1 MRRPFI
7 AGNWKMHM
15 TMAETDRFFDAFLEL
30 YQDSSDVDVAFA
42 PPFTSIATAGK
53 RCHDRRIYI
62 GAQNM
67 HCEDN
72 GAFTGEISHHMLRE
86 LDVDFVILGHSERRH
101 VFGEDAGLIARKL
114 QKAISAGIQPVLCVG
129 ETLAQREAEQT
140 ETVLREQIDSALNDV
155 DATDA
160 SRIIVAYE
168 PVWAIGTGK
177 TATPRIAGDAHIFIR
192 KRIRELYNAVAAE
205 DIRIIYGGSVK
216 PENAAELLAVA
227 DIDGALVG
235 GASLKPDSFAA
246 IITNCLE
253 G

>member
-1 MRRPFI
+1 
-7 AGNWKMHM
+7 MHM
-15 TMAETDRFFDAFLEL
+15 TMGETKRFFEAFLGL
-30 YQDSSDVDVAFA
+30 VQDSGDVDVAFA
-42 PPFTSIATAGK
+42 PPFTSISTA
-53 RCHDRRIYI
+53 RECCHDRRVYI

-67 HCEDN
+67 HFEDK

-101 VFGEDAGLIARKL
+101 VFGEGHDLIARKL
-114 QKAISAGIQPVLCVG
+114 QKALQCGIQPVLCVG
-129 ETLAQREAEQT
+129 ETLDQREAEQT
-140 ETVLREQIDSALNDV
+140 ETVLREQLDSALNEI
-155 DATDA
+155 DAATA
-160 SRIIVAYE
+160 ARVIVAYE

-177 TATPRIAGDAHIFIR
+177 TATPKIAGDAHIFIR
-192 KRIRELYNAVAAE
+192 KRIGELYNAVAAE

-216 PENAAELLAVA
+216 PENARELLAVP